1 MSDGVERLGRR
12 NVRHLGNPFRN
23 LGHCAW
29 FQCWSQSAIMT
40 VAKHS
45 LAGAF
50 PGGHAATH
58 RRGLEHCLTVSGN
71 RADPIAAG
79 GGLRLR

>member
-12 NVRHLGNPFRN
+12 NVRHSGNPFRN

-45 LAGAF
+45 LADAL
-50 PGGHAATH
+50 PGGTQQRTDAGWNNALPNSVT
-58 RRGLEHCLTVSGN
+58 G
-71 RADPIAAG
+71 PIQSP
-79 GGLRLR
+79 LVVV